1 MYPFQFLRY
10 FTSFGLMV
18 YQVYLTYNY
27 NVDPWWMAFQLMLT
41 IADCMLTVDLTVL
54 TDFKSWTESIAMRY
68 GIVMILQLLFSSAT
82 FRYSG
87 SVVYPIYLAIYSVIR
102 YPDIIYLVC
111 APFSS
116 YGYIYFCSTM
126 NEYIYAENVHNRNKL
141 IDENGRLKIST
152 KVN

>member
-1 MYPFQFLRY
+1 
-10 FTSFGLMV
+10 
-18 YQVYLTYNY
+18 
-27 NVDPWWMAFQLMLT
+27 
-41 IADCMLTVDLTVL
+41 MLTVDLTVL

-126 NEYIYAENVHNRNKL
+126 NEYIYAENVHNNRC
-141 IDENGRLKIST
+141 DELATAAADGKHLLVDEVYERESK
-152 KVN
+152 K